1 MKNASIFSTALLLFF
16 AFFTLQTAQAQ
27 WLQNATSIY
36 QKDLNLKVGIGVN
49 DPYLQLDVKGEL
61 GIRSTIGNSLAGTF
75 REDADGNLS
84 ITSYFSP
91 FIGSTSK
98 HILLNPPATFF
109 GRPGN
114 VGVGTNSPIEA
125 KFVVKSTPNNTVAMF
140 GQGTPGISLA
150 NAWSSVG
157 FNAYVGR
164 VDGVPGWKNMSDG
177 YSAIMECDPTSGRVQ
192 LVQNGYAT
200 KDESPTRITPLKLEP
215 NGDMIVGDA
224 VFSAG
229 KLTVNN
235 PDFYKSTLSLE
246 GIDPYMLFRQSGY
259 EKEIAFMHAWSENS
273 NLNGFGGRQG
283 LEFGTPPGDGALMFS
298 TNYAQRMTIEA
309 DGRVFIGQGRPA
321 SNEFRLSVGGK
332 IMCEELKVQ
341 LHDYWP
347 DYVFAA
353 DYKLKPLEEV
363 EQHIQAEKHLPGIP
377 AAAEVEKNGLE
388 VGDMQKKMMEKIEEL
403 TLYVIDLNKE
413 NKALKQRVEQLEN
426 KQ

>member
-1 MKNASIFSTALLLFF
+1 
-16 AFFTLQTAQAQ
+16 
-27 WLQNATSIY
+27 
-36 QKDLNLKVGIGVN
+36 
-49 DPYLQLDVKGEL
+49 
-61 GIRSTIGNSLAGTF
+61 
-75 REDADGNLS
+75 
-84 ITSYFSP
+84 
-91 FIGSTSK
+91 
-98 HILLNPPATFF
+98 
-109 GRPGN
+109 
-114 VGVGTNSPIEA
+114 
-125 KFVVKSTPNNTVAMF
+125 MF

-177 YSAIMECDPTSGRVQ
+177 YSAIMECDPSSGRV
-192 LVQNGYAT
+192 LVVQNGYAI
-200 KDESPTRITPLKLEP
+200 KDESPTRITPLKFEP

-224 VFSAG
+224 AFSAG

-246 GIDPYMLFRQSGY
+246 GIDPYVLFRQSGF

-273 NLNGFGGRQG
+273 NLNGFGGRKG
-283 LEFGTPPGDGALMFS
+283 LELGTPPGDGTLMFS
-298 TNYAQRMTIEA
+298 TNYTKRMTIEA
-309 DGRVFIGQGRPA
+309 DGRVFIGEGRPA
-321 SNEFRLSVGGK
+321 SNEFRLSVAGK
-332 IMCEELKVQ
+332 VMCEELKVQ
-341 LHDYWP
+341 LQNNWP

-377 AAAEVEKNGLE
+377 AAAEVEKDGLE
-388 VGDMQKKMMEKIEEL
+388 VGDMQRKMMEKIEEL